1 MSDNVYHKT
10 GGALKLKGGPIGPAN
25 KKKKK
30 TKSSSSDKT
39 RHSDEALALTRRGD
53 GDSDDAAATT
63 TGHDSVAQAAAGGSS
78 SSTGQYT
85 KTNKTEAQR
94 RFEEVQKKR
103 MLEKAAK
110 AASKSHKDRVAE
122 FNAKLERLSE
132 HHDMPRIGP
141 G

>member
-1 MSDNVYHKT
+1 MSDGVYHKT
-10 GGALKLKGGPIGPAN
+10 GGALKLKGGPVGPAN

-30 TKSSSSDKT
+30 TKSSTSEKA
-39 RHSDEALALTRRGD
+39 RHGDDALALTKRD
-53 GDSDDAAATT
+53 GDEAPGHAS
-63 TGHDSVAQAAAGGSS
+63 GHDSDSATAGS
-78 SSTGQYT
+78 GQYT
-85 KTNKTEAQR
+85 KIEKTEAQR

-110 AASKSHKDRVAE
+110 AATKSHKDRVAE